1 MPRREAGSIII
12 VWLHPV
18 FQYISWKRHNYGS
31 VSLLGLYRCT
41 NQIKPAHR
49 RVFFCGRVWIFQVM
63 RNSDSQREIPGLLQA
78 WSTHK
83 APKTTVLKQ
92 TTGTCWDMLGHAGH
106 WNFKC
111 QSCQMSERNY
121 RMFGDVCSP
130 PVSCSVIV

>member
-49 RVFFCGRVWIFQVM
+49 RVFFLREGMDFSGHAKLGLAK
-63 RNSDSQREIPGLLQA
+63 RNSRPSAGLEHSQSTKNHGAQA
-78 WSTHK
+78 NN
-83 APKTTVLKQ
+83 
-92 TTGTCWDMLGHAGH
+92 WDMLGPAGH

>member
-49 RVFFCGRVWIFQVM
+49 RVFFAGGYGFFRSCETRTRKEKFQAFC
-63 RNSDSQREIPGLLQA
+63 RPGALTKHQKLRC
-78 WSTHK
+78 SS
-83 APKTTVLKQ
+83 KQ
-92 TTGTCWDMLGHAGH
+92 LGHAGTCWDMLDIGILSASHVR
-106 WNFKC
+106 C
-111 QSCQMSERNY
+111 QREIIA
-121 RMFGDVCSP
+121 
-130 PVSCSVIV
+130 CSVTFALRLFRVR

>member
-92 TTGTCWDMLGHAGH
+92 TTGTCWDMLDIGILSASHVR
-106 WNFKC
+106 C
-111 QSCQMSERNY
+111 QREIIA
-121 RMFGDVCSP
+121 
-130 PVSCSVIV
+130 CSVTFALRLFRVR